1 MAGLRKP
8 WIFASDEDYPGRFY
22 ALHRALSTARH
33 AADPTSEKQ
42 TRALVRELNRQYEQW
57 GTGRETAGTLVNPHE
72 RAWVLFCWY
81 WGAGTPEIRI
91 PQIFGDAQDAHRI
104 ITRATGDACYSAPQP
119 MRAGDAWALVR
130 EWRQGRA

>member
-42 TRALVRELNRQYEQW
+42 TRALVRELNRQYEQQ
-57 GTGRETAGTLVNPHE
+57 GSGFETAGTPVNPHE